1 MAMPEAAGQ
10 ETLIRS
16 PPYAFSCRISSWP
29 SLHGMMGSL
38 SVSQE
43 SPCILRSSAPFLVK
57 PFLFFPMDFCAII
70 TMSITI
76 STRRAML
83 KLHKEGGAMSEI
95 KERLAHVMERIE
107 TAREKSP
114 YHQQVTL
121 VAVTKFHPIK
131 DMEEAISL
139 GVTHVGENRVQEME
153 EKYQELSLPVTW
165 HLQGHLQ
172 KNKVKKAV
180 AMADLIQSA
189 DSLSILR
196 EIDKRAAEIDKVQ
209 DVLLEFNI
217 SGEESKTG
225 LSPDDMKMAIDEA
238 KSLSHV
244 RVLGLMC
251 MAPNYEDVEM
261 TRPVFRKAH
270 EMWEDMKKQFPE
282 GQISILSMGMTHDF
296 EQAIEEG
303 ATMVRIGT
311 AIFGSRVYH

>member
-1 MAMPEAAGQ
+1 
-10 ETLIRS
+10 
-16 PPYAFSCRISSWP
+16 
-29 SLHGMMGSL
+29 
-38 SVSQE
+38 
-43 SPCILRSSAPFLVK
+43 
-57 PFLFFPMDFCAII
+57 
-70 TMSITI
+70 
-76 STRRAML
+76 
-83 KLHKEGGAMSEI
+83 
-95 KERLAHVMERIE
+95 
-107 TAREKSP
+107 
-114 YHQQVTL
+114 
-121 VAVTKFHPIK
+121 
-131 DMEEAISL
+131 
-139 GVTHVGENRVQEME
+139 
-153 EKYQELSLPVTW
+153 
-165 HLQGHLQ
+165 
-172 KNKVKKAV
+172 
-180 AMADLIQSA
+180 MADLIQSA

-238 KSLSHV
+238 KALSHV

>member
-1 MAMPEAAGQ
+1 
-10 ETLIRS
+10 
-16 PPYAFSCRISSWP
+16 
-29 SLHGMMGSL
+29 
-38 SVSQE
+38 
-43 SPCILRSSAPFLVK
+43 
-57 PFLFFPMDFCAII
+57 
-70 TMSITI
+70 
-76 STRRAML
+76 
-83 KLHKEGGAMSEI
+83 MSEI

-114 YHQQVTL
+114 YHQAVTL
-121 VAVTKFHPIK
+121 VAVTKFHPIE

-153 EKYQELSLPVTW
+153 EKYKELSLPVAW

-238 KSLSHV
+238 KSLAHV

-261 TRPVFRKAH
+261 TRPVFHKAH
-270 EMWEDMKKQFPE
+270 EMWENMKKQFPE

>member
-1 MAMPEAAGQ
+1 M
-10 ETLIRS
+10 
-16 PPYAFSCRISSWP
+16 
-29 SLHGMMGSL
+29 
-38 SVSQE
+38 
-43 SPCILRSSAPFLVK
+43 
-57 PFLFFPMDFCAII
+57 
-70 TMSITI
+70 
-76 STRRAML
+76 
-83 KLHKEGGAMSEI
+83 
-95 KERLAHVMERIE
+95 
-107 TAREKSP
+107 
-114 YHQQVTL
+114 
-121 VAVTKFHPIK
+121 
-131 DMEEAISL
+131 
-139 GVTHVGENRVQEME
+139 
-153 EKYQELSLPVTW
+153 TW

-225 LSPDDMKMAIDEA
+225 LSPDDMKMAVDEA

-270 EMWEDMKKQFPE
+270 EMWENMKKQFPE
-282 GQISILSMGMTHDF
+282 GQISVLSMGMTHDF

>member
-1 MAMPEAAGQ
+1 
-10 ETLIRS
+10 
-16 PPYAFSCRISSWP
+16 
-29 SLHGMMGSL
+29 
-38 SVSQE
+38 
-43 SPCILRSSAPFLVK
+43 
-57 PFLFFPMDFCAII
+57 
-70 TMSITI
+70 
-76 STRRAML
+76 ML

-114 YHQQVTL
+114 YHQAVTL
-121 VAVTKFHPIK
+121 VAVTKFHPIE

-139 GVTHVGENRVQEME
+139 GVTQVGENRVQEME
-153 EKYQELSLPVTW
+153 EKYKELSLPVTW

-189 DSLSILR
+189 DSLSILK

-225 LSPDDMKMAIDEA
+225 LSPDDMRMVMDEV
-238 KSLSHV
+238 KTLLHV

-261 TRPVFRKAH
+261 TRPVFHKAH
-270 EMWEDMKKQFPE
+270 EMWENMKKQFPE
-282 GQISILSMGMTHDF
+282 GQIFILSMGMTHDF